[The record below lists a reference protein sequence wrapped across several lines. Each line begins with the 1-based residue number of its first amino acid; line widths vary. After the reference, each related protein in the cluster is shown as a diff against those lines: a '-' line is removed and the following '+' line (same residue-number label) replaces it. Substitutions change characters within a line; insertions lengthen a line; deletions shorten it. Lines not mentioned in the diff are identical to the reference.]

1 MNPPRHRR
9 HLLVFARNPI
19 AGRVKTRLIPAMGLG
34 PATAVYRQMLE
45 DTLVT
50 CSHVCAHSRE
60 LWIDQPDPHPVAAEM
75 ANRLGMSVHAQSG
88 DDLGSRMHAAFAETL
103 RNAHSAVLI
112 GSDCPEYD
120 PPYLDAAFRAL
131 EQHDAVLGPAADG
144 GYVLIGL
151 KKADPHLFH
160 RVPWGTNRV
169 LDATRLR
176 LRQLQWSF
184 MELPIKYDV
193 DKPEDLLRFPHL
205 ASTAEIERA
214 NGSGK

>member
-1 MNPPRHRR
+1 MTPPRHRR
-9 HLLVFARNPI
+9 HLVVFARNPI
-19 AGRVKTRLIPAMGLG
+19 PGRVKTRLIPAMGLG
-34 PATAVYRQMLE
+34 PATAVYRRMLG

-50 CSHVCAHSRE
+50 CSQVFAHSRE
-60 LWIDQPDPHPVAAEM
+60 LWIDQPDPHPVVAEM

-103 RNAHSAVLI
+103 RNADSAVLI

-120 PPYLDAAFRAL
+120 PPYLDAALQAL

-151 KKADPHLFH
+151 RKVDPHLFH

-169 LDATRLR
+169 LAATRLR
-176 LRQLQWSF
+176 LRYLQWSF

-193 DKPEDLLRFPHL
+193 DNPEDLLRFPHL
-205 ASTAEIERA
+205 ASTAEIECA
-214 NGSGK
+214 TGSGE

>member
-1 MNPPRHRR
+1 MTRPRHRR

-19 AGRVKTRLIPAMGLG
+19 PGRVKTRLIPAMGPG
-34 PATAVYRQMLE
+34 PATAVYRRMLE

-50 CSHVCAHSRE
+50 CSQIFAHNRE
-60 LWIDQPDPHPVAAEM
+60 LWIDQPDPHPAVAEM
-75 ANRLGMSVHAQSG
+75 ATRLGMSVHAQSG

-103 RNAHSAVLI
+103 RNADSAVLI

-120 PPYLDAAFRAL
+120 PPYLDAAFQAL

-151 KKADPHLFH
+151 RKVDPHLFH

-169 LDATRLR
+169 LAATRLR
-176 LRQLQWSF
+176 LRYLQWSF

-193 DKPEDLLRFPHL
+193 DNPEDLLRFPHL
-205 ASTAEIERA
+205 ASTAEIECA
-214 NGSGK
+214 TGSGE